1 MDSKGNQAPR
11 HRELRWAVTLVALS
25 LGLLSCAGDEAAIT
39 TTTTTSTPTTTT
51 TVPTTTTTTLPGESI
66 DLFPEAGDILAVVG
80 VSFDSELNV
89 RAAPGTDQEVLAR
102 LAPLTDDV
110 VATGQERQ
118 LPDSIWYEITTT
130 DEVTGWASSAYLA
143 WIGET
148 SDVTAAVIEQLGE
161 TPAAETMLGL
171 GLTVALSQ
179 SSEEP
184 ESRIRV
190 AKSPTVRD
198 LGEVTYDVIGLGDDA
213 VFGLRLT
220 VFGTPDETGD
230 GFTLKSVESTALCA
244 RGITAEGLCP

>member
-1 MDSKGNQAPR
+1 MDSKGNRSAR
-11 HRELRWAVTLVALS
+11 HRELRWGVTLVALS
-25 LGLLSCAGDEAAIT
+25 LGLLSCAGDEVAIT

-80 VSFDSELNV
+80 ISFDSELNV
-89 RAAPGTDQEVLAR
+89 RAAPGTDQEVVVR
-102 LAPLTDDV
+102 LAPLADDV

-118 LPDSIWYEITTT
+118 LPDSIWYEITV
-130 DEVTGWASSAYLA
+130 DDVTGWASAAYLA
-143 WIGET
+143 WIGDT
-148 SDVTAAVIEQLGE
+148 SDVTAAVIAELGE
-161 TPAAETMLGL
+161 TPTAETMLDL

-190 AKSPTVRD
+190 AESPSVTD

-213 VFGLRLT
+213 VFGLRLRI
-220 VFGTPDETGD
+220 FGTPDAGGET
-230 GFTLKSVESTALCA
+230 FTLKTVESTALCA
-244 RGITAEGLCP
+244 RGITTDGLCP